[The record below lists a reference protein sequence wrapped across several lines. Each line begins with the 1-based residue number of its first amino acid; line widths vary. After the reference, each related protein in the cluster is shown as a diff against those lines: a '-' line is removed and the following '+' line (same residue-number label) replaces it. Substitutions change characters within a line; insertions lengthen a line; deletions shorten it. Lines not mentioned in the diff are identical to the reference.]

1 MKFILSINAL
11 IFIIRLATVLSNMD
25 SDLVSPMQYPEMFMD
40 VKTKFL
46 VPWVEKIYDKGVIDK
61 SQLQWL
67 YWLTI
72 LNFEIKLPKLSQEF
86 LTIFLG
92 YVYYQTCHFW
102 LLSENFEVW
111 ISEETKEKV
120 NKYYENQATILSLVK
135 QSNAKSQKL
144 LSDSDFDL
152 LNSDYSLNIPDDMNS
167 KLKELLLT
175 SRRYRFY
182 KMMQRMSNIY
192 YSKLMVMMI
201 MILSILSNTLFSLG
215 YILLLCS
222 VMYLS
227 KLFYDVESARTIL
240 LPLLKKFVVPYM
252 LFEIIL

>member
-1 MKFILSINAL
+1 
-11 IFIIRLATVLSNMD
+11 
-25 SDLVSPMQYPEMFMD
+25 
-40 VKTKFL
+40 
-46 VPWVEKIYDKGVIDK
+46 
-61 SQLQWL
+61 
-67 YWLTI
+67 
-72 LNFEIKLPKLSQEF
+72 
-86 LTIFLG
+86 
-92 YVYYQTCHFW
+92 VYYQTCHFW

-120 NKYYENQATILSLVK
+120 NKYYENQATILSMVK

-240 LPLLKKFVVPYM
+240 LPLLKKFVIPYM